1 MIRIEFF
8 KGFLS
13 PYISGSQRFFV
24 FFAVSVK
31 SLFFLCVCASCF
43 NCVCA
48 PRCMCVLSVS
58 VGFLLC
64 FCAQGFFVDS
74 SADWDAQV
82 D

>member
-31 SLFFLCVCASCF
+31 SLFFLCVCVRLASIVCVRRAV
-43 NCVCA
+43 CVC
-48 PRCMCVLSVS
+48 C
-58 VGFLLC
+58 LC
-64 FCAQGFFVDS
+64 L
-74 SADWDAQV
+74 
-82 D
+82 